1 MQKGRL
7 GKRHRIHERMA
18 CDLDIVINDSIACK
32 VFDISEGGLYA
43 RTEHSLNTGSVVK
56 ISLKINDE
64 KVDITSK
71 VKYCHE
77 RVGMGLMFIDMD
89 DSLKTKI
96 KNLIRDLQKSVKKR
110 E

>member
-1 MQKGRL
+1 MQKGKL
-7 GKRHRIHERMA
+7 GKRHRIHERIS
-18 CDLDIVINDSIACK
+18 CDLDIIIDDSIPCK

-43 RTEHSLNTGSVVK
+43 RTEHSLNPGSVVK
-56 ISLKINDE
+56 ISLQIKDE
-64 KVDITSK
+64 KLDITSK

-96 KNLIRDLQKSVKKR
+96 KNLIRDLQKSLKKK
-110 E
+110 